1 MPYAHKYANAVTEH
15 GMIEALRM
23 FLPQDGAVSA
33 MLKGGMALA
42 SKDIE
47 AIMQLL
53 IDADQFKGPK
63 GEPVSIAAYT
73 PSFDGRYIAFE
84 IALAGAEIGDIH
96 VLDTTTGLGYTGSG
110 SI

>member
-23 FLPQDGAVSA
+23 FLPQEGAMAA

-42 SKDIE
+42 NKDIE

-53 IDADQFKGPK
+53 IDAEMKMFHGLNT
-63 GEPVSIAAYT
+63 PVVLHAERHHRPAARPAHERVLSSFFHDHVKQRST
-73 PSFDGRYIAFE
+73 APSR
-84 IALAGAEIGDIH
+84 
-96 VLDTTTGLGYTGSG
+96 VS
-110 SI
+110 SP